1 MMIRDMNR
9 DMTMLWG
16 NSRGTP
22 PDHKGTQPFTPYSG
36 FTPGT
41 LVLPTCTTASRQ
53 AKVLARTS
61 MEVMQSRVR
70 STLNNF

>member
-16 NSRGTP
+16 NSGGTP

-36 FTPGT
+36 FTTGT

-53 AKVLARTS
+53 AEVLARTNT
-61 MEVMQSRVR
+61 EVMQSRVR